1 MTVGLVLRFRLIF
14 LLVPLVMFA
23 LFILLF
29 VLLLGCRVS
38 DLAGEVD
45 LLELSQLRLADLF
58 DLEVV
63 VRWLLLW
70 LVGGLMVYLLGG
82 QVSQ

>member
-1 MTVGLVLRFRLIF
+1 
-14 LLVPLVMFA
+14 MFA

-38 DLAGEVD
+38 DLAGAVD
-45 LLELSQLRLADLF
+45 LLELSQFGFADLF